1 MIVAGLNLK
10 FDFSDDLSRPYLEVT
25 KYTEYPW
32 QNLELGEFNILRN
45 TPFLIETDE
54 INAGKKNNRNH
65 PRDRHKSVV

>member
-54 INAGKKNNRNH
+54 INAGKKI
-65 PRDRHKSVV
+65 